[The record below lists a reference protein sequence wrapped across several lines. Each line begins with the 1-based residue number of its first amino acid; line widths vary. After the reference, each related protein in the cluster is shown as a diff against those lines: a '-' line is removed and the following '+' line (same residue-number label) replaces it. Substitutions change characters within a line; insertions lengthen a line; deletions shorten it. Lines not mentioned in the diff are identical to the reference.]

1 MTGISQSVRR
11 SVAVVVA
18 AGAIALVA
26 ADASAQGRG
35 GARGGGGGP
44 RGGGGGPRGGG
55 AVVVSPRV
63 YAPIYG
69 GFYGG
74 YYGSPFLYY
83 GFGPM
88 DPFWGSYW
96 SPYYGYGRWNYGFGG
111 TYDPNTASARLQVT
125 PKQAEVYVDGYL
137 TGSVDDFD
145 GALQRLNVPPGEHEL
160 TFYLDGYR
168 TLTQKVLFRPHSTLK
183 IKYDLAK
190 LAAGEATGPR
200 PVPSAEPDR
209 DDEVDGPPMPRRG
222 GDVEPRRM
230 PPPRPERADRGDR
243 ERDGYGTLA
252 IRVQPEGARIL
263 VDGQEWNASD
273 STGPLRLE
281 LQAGSHE
288 IDVQANGFAPF
299 HRTVRVRP
307 GDTTSLNVSLSR

>member
-1 MTGISQSVRR
+1 MTGISQTVRR
-11 SVAVVVA
+11 SVAVVVVV
-18 AGAIALVA
+18 GAIALVA

-35 GARGGGGGP
+35 GSRGGGGGP

-63 YAPIYG
+63 YTPIYS
-69 GFYGG
+69 G

-96 SPYYGYGRWNYGFGG
+96 SPYGYGGWNYGYGSM
-111 TYDPNTASARLQVT
+111 YDPNTASARLQVT

-168 TLTQKVLFRPHSTLK
+168 TLTQKVLFRPRSTVK
-183 IKYDLAK
+183 IKYELAK
-190 LAAGEATGPR
+190 LAAGEQSGPR
-200 PVPSAEPDR
+200 PEPSAEFDRGR
-209 DDEVDGPPMPRRG
+209 DDDRDGPPPPPRRG
-222 GDVEPRRM
+222 IDDEGRRM

-243 ERDGYGTLA
+243 EGYGTLA

-273 STGPLRLE
+273 TNAPLRLE
-281 LQAGSHE
+281 LQAGSHDVE
-288 IDVQANGFAPF
+288 VQANGFAPF